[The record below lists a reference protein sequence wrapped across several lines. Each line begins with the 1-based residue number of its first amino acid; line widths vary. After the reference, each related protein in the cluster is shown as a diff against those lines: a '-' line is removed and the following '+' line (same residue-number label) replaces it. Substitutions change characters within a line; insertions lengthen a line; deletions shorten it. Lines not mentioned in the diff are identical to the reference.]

1 VYRIAGTA
9 LAAVTL
15 GYEAQE
21 AFPHEGTL
29 YLVDDGGE
37 IEPFAAQEDKRAPSA
52 SARQEQA
59 AGRR

>member
-1 VYRIAGTA
+1 VRDVYRIAGTA

-15 GYEAQE
+15 GYDAQE

-37 IEPFAAQEDKRAPSA
+37 IEPFVPREDERAPSA
-52 SARQEQA
+52 SAR
-59 AGRR
+59 